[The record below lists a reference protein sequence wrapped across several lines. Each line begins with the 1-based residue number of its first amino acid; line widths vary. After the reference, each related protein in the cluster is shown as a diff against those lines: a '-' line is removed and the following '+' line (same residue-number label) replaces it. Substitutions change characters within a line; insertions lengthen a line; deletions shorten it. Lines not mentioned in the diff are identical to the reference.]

1 MRRASAVVPKG
12 RGHRCGDP
20 PDQGLPG
27 LIPDTHFSNRS
38 DYGYPCLYRP
48 GAGDDLR
55 TAKTPTRLSWGAVF
69 AGVVIAVAVQ
79 LVLGIL
85 GAGIGLTMVDPVE
98 GTTPGAA
105 GFGIGAGIF
114 WLITTVIALGAGGY
128 AAARVAGVHDRFDAL
143 VHGLVVWGV
152 TLILTLYLLTS
163 VVGGIIGGAFR
174 TVGAVAGAAG
184 STVGAAAPAAAS
196 VAGIDKQD
204 VRSEAA
210 AYLSDAPNDPA
221 QMTPE
226 QAQTAI
232 AKELPAMARGGAEG
246 QQAEA
251 RVVDIVAAQRK
262 ISREQAQAQ
271 VTRAKQQF
279 VQAKDKTVET
289 RRSRP
294 TRRRALPPA
303 PRSCSCSRC

>member
-1 MRRASAVVPKG
+1 MATHAYTGPVP
-12 RGHRCGDP
+12 
-20 PDQGLPG
+20 
-27 LIPDTHFSNRS
+27 
-38 DYGYPCLYRP
+38 
-48 GAGDDLR
+48 GDDLR

-232 AKELPAMARGGAEG
+232 AKELPAMARGGVDG

-289 RRSRP
+289 AKVATDKAAGAAAGTSFMLVLALLIGAGAAGFGATAA
-294 TRRRALPPA
+294 TRRKLR
-303 PRSCSCSRC
+303 

>member
-1 MRRASAVVPKG
+1 MATHAYTGPVP
-12 RGHRCGDP
+12 
-20 PDQGLPG
+20 
-27 LIPDTHFSNRS
+27 
-38 DYGYPCLYRP
+38 
-48 GAGDDLR
+48 GDDLR

-114 WLITTVIALGAGGY
+114 WLITTVLALGAGGY

-232 AKELPAMARGGAEG
+232 AKELPAMARGGADG

-289 RRSRP
+289 AKVATDKAAGAAAGTSFMLVLALLIGAGAAGFGATAA
-294 TRRRALPPA
+294 TRRKLR
-303 PRSCSCSRC
+303 

>member
-1 MRRASAVVPKG
+1 MATHAYTGPVP
-12 RGHRCGDP
+12 
-20 PDQGLPG
+20 
-27 LIPDTHFSNRS
+27 
-38 DYGYPCLYRP
+38 
-48 GAGDDLR
+48 GDDLR

-232 AKELPAMARGGAEG
+232 AKELPAMARGGADG

-289 RRSRP
+289 AKVATDRAAGAAAGTSFMLVLALLIGAGAAGFGATAA
-294 TRRRALPPA
+294 TRRKLR
-303 PRSCSCSRC
+303 